1 MRKGTR
7 VIALAALA
15 ASAFAAPAH
24 AQENPFANGKPLTMV
39 IGFGPGGGYDT
50 WGRTVSRHMGRF
62 LPGNPNVV
70 PQNMPGGGSFVALN
84 HLAAVAPK
92 DGTVIG
98 IVARDAPMGPITG
111 ATGARFNALEMTW
124 IGTPT
129 TETNVCIASNR
140 AKVSKV
146 ADMMA
151 TELIVGDTG
160 AGTGTYTYP
169 KALSQILGLRF
180 KLVSGFRSSTDVM
193 LAIERGE
200 VDGICQSFDSIMNDR
215 PDWIEKG
222 VARVLFHAGAANPAL
237 KGVPAVIDLAR
248 TDEQRALIRFL
259 YAGQAI
265 GRPFVAPP
273 GLAPERVK
281 MLRGA
286 FDAAMADPQ
295 FREEAKK
302 LRLDVDPVSGAE
314 LEKTIRE
321 IYATPKAIVDRVGEL
336 IK

>member
-1 MRKGTR
+1 MKK
-7 VIALAALA
+7 VLVCAAAAALVACAA
-15 ASAFAAPAH
+15 ASPAV
-24 AQENPFANGKPLTMV
+24 AQETPFANGKPLTMIV
-39 IGFGPGGGYDT
+39 GFGPGGGYDT

-62 LPGNPNVV
+62 LPGQPNVV
-70 PQNMPGGGSFVALN
+70 PQNMPGGGSFVAMN
-84 HLAAVAPK
+84 HIFAVAPK
-92 DGTVIG
+92 DGTTIA
-98 IVARDAPMGPITG
+98 IVARDAPTGPLTG
-111 ATGARFNALEMTW
+111 ATGARFNALELTW

-129 TETNVCIASNR
+129 TETNVCIASGR
-140 AKVSKV
+140 AKVRTV
-146 ADMMA
+146 QDMA
-151 TELIVGDTG
+151 TTELIVGDTG

-169 KALSQILGLRF
+169 KALSQILGLKFR
-180 KLVSGFRSSTDVM
+180 LVSGFRSSVDVM

-215 PDWIEKG
+215 PDWIAKG
-222 VARVLFHAGAANPAL
+222 EARVLFQAGAANPAL
-237 KGVPAVIDLAR
+237 KGTPAIIDLAR

-286 FDAAMADPQ
+286 FDSAMADPQ

-302 LRLDVDPVSGAE
+302 LRLEVDPVSGAD
-314 LEKTIRE
+314 LEKTIRD
-321 IYATPKAIVDRVGEL
+321 IYATPKAVVDRVSEL